1 MFFPAL
7 LSSLLFA
14 QVLIP
19 SSPATDP
26 DPAYPIHVQLA
37 QQGDPSGRVTFYHG
51 RGNILGD
58 TPIGFDYV
66 TDCYRESAPIQSRD
80 PNSFFQARW
89 KKQDE
94 RLEIIMQQIGNS
106 RASRCELRVTLQPTP
121 YRLVNNFVNPM
132 TAAPFIPAT
141 VADPDYPLH
150 VQLFVSRTMYSGIN
164 GSHAEGRGNILD
176 PPEVGFDFYDSCDQ
190 RFAIRYDPNMVFQAR
205 WKRQDLTL
213 EVLLQEV
220 GSNKISHCDLE
231 LTIQPQPY
239 DLFPGHRPPVIQLP
253 APVAPPSPSQPSPQ

>member
-7 LSSLLFA
+7 LSSVLFA

-19 SSPATDP
+19 SVPATDS

-37 QQGDPSGRVTFYHG
+37 QQGDPSGRTTFYHG

-58 TPIGFDYV
+58 APIGFDYV

-94 RLEIIMQQIGNS
+94 RLEIIIQQIGKP
-106 RASRCELRVTLQPTP
+106 RASLCELRVTLQPTP
-121 YRLVNNFVNPM
+121 YRLVNDVVNPM
-132 TAAPFIPAT
+132 AGSPFVPAAVP
-141 VADPDYPLH
+141 DPDYPMH
-150 VQLFVSRTMYSGIN
+150 VQIFVSRTMYSGIN
-164 GSHAEGRGNILD
+164 GNHAEGRGNILD
-176 PPEVGFDFYDSCDQ
+176 SPEVGFDFYHSCDQ
-190 RFAIRYDPNMVFQAR
+190 RFAMRPDPNMVFQAR
-205 WKRQDLTL
+205 WKKQDTTL
-213 EVLLQEV
+213 QILLQEV

-239 DLFPGHRPPVIQLP
+239 DLFPGRRPPIIQPAAPGGP
-253 APVAPPSPSQPSPQ
+253 APAIAPQ